1 MPNTINNTKT
11 TAQFE
16 LDLNHPDVVSMMND
30 PNVNLDPDY
39 NKTNQSFQVLIR
51 KSNGS
56 EILLREMLPTDIL
69 VLRYTRLSADVGNNT
84 YTGVDVLS

>member
-1 MPNTINNTKT
+1 MPNTINNTKSI
-11 TAQFE
+11 AQFE

-30 PNVNLDPDY
+30 SNVNLDPSY
-39 NKTNQSFQVLIR
+39 NKNAQNFQVIIR

-56 EILLREMLPTDIL
+56 EILLREMTPTDTL

-84 YTGVDVLS
+84 YTGIDITS